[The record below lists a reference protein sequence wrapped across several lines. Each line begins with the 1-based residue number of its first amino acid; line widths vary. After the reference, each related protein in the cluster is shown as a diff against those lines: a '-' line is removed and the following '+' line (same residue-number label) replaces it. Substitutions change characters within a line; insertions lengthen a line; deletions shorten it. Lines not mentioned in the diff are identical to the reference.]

1 MNIFYLNESPETCA
15 QMHCDK
21 HVVKMIIEYA
31 QLLSTAHRVIDGN
44 PYYDKTKN
52 GRKILR
58 YRMENPNLEKTLY
71 KAAMINHPSAV
82 WARQN
87 PENYIFLYDLF
98 DELCAEYTWR
108 YGKTHS
114 TENLLSNLLSR
125 VPENIPEGKFFEPPQ
140 CMPDDVKA
148 TTSIQAYHNYYNK
161 YKSYF
166 AKWTNRTTPDWY
178 GFKADAGYAS

>member
-1 MNIFYLNESPETCA
+1 MLRGNFHIQNLIPSYDQYKKVLENTNYDIKLNI
-15 QMHCDK
+15 
-21 HVVKMIIEYA
+21 
-31 QLLSTAHRVIDGN
+31 
-44 PYYDKTKN
+44 
-52 GRKILR
+52 
-58 YRMENPNLEKTLY
+58 
-71 KAAMINHPSAV
+71 
-82 WARQN
+82 N

-140 CMPDDVKA
+140 CMPDDVKD